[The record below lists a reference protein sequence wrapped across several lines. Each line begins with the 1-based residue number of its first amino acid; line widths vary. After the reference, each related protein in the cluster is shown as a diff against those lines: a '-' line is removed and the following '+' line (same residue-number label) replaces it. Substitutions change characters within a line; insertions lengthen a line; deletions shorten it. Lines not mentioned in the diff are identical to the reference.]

1 MDGVRP
7 GQGLLRNNKAIG
19 RVIEASE
26 HFALAL
32 PLINQEV
39 EWSVRIGA
47 SGPVARLVWEGGDV
61 RRAVLYDVPRS
72 AVFTAG
78 DSVISSGFQGYFPP
92 GLMVG
97 RVADEETDFDGQ
109 FSAFLQLAADFRS
122 IRYVELASL
131 QGRDEIRSLGN
142 VNTPTQP

>member
-1 MDGVRP
+1 M
-7 GQGLLRNNKAIG
+7 
-19 RVIEASE
+19 
-26 HFALAL
+26 
-32 PLINQEV
+32 
-39 EWSVRIGA
+39 
-47 SGPVARLVWEGGDV
+47 
-61 RRAVLYDVPRS
+61 
-72 AVFTAG
+72 
-78 DSVISSGFQGYFPP
+78 ISSGFQGYFPP

-109 FSAFLQLAADFRS
+109 FLNVPVELAADFRS